1 MLEELELANSLYNA
15 SLGLDDPTKDGIY
28 GGDIAKWQK
37 FTNTLRLRLL
47 MRVSGRN
54 NAFTPTVGEQINQI
68 ISNPGKYPVFES
80 NDDNA
85 TVKFSGSAEYYK
97 TYFNSSS
104 FPTTRACRATTT
116 SPHSCSTCSTTLRTA
131 SSTRACASGSS
142 PVTSS
147 IPVRPSPM

>member
-1 MLEELELANSLYNA
+1 MASRFAHLHAGGYTLYDSQQEVYTAMLEELELANSLYNA

-104 FPTTRACRATTT
+104 FPDAGCTPAVVIN
-116 SPHSCSTCSTTLRTA
+116 H
-131 SSTRACASGSS
+131 
-142 PVTSS
+142 PV
-147 IPVRPSPM
+147 VA

>member
-1 MLEELELANSLYNA
+1 
-15 SLGLDDPTKDGIY
+15 
-28 GGDIAKWQK
+28 
-37 FTNTLRLRLL
+37 

-104 FPTTRACRATTT
+104 FPDDKSLSSDHRNACGGRETRTADDAGKGSSLRSCPFRNHISAFAARQRVTSAPGHRCRAG
-116 SPHSCSTCSTTLRTA
+116 SCR
-131 SSTRACASGSS
+131 GG
-142 PVTSS
+142 
-147 IPVRPSPM
+147 